1 MCRNASGNHLAL
13 RERQCQPGAT
23 PLGRT
28 NATMR
33 SSARPMMLNRPA
45 VESGRYQK
53 TTDRLG
59 MSEIVEE
66 AWKPQRFQARN
77 RSGRS
82 AMTVH
87 PLFEPFSVGP
97 DEINRLAEAYKL
109 TLEALRLRDRDDAMT
124 RKVARSIIDISQ
136 TGVSDPAELSRLAIK
151 QLNTP

>member
-1 MCRNASGNHLAL
+1 
-13 RERQCQPGAT
+13 
-23 PLGRT
+23 
-28 NATMR
+28 MR

-151 QLNTP
+151 QLDIP